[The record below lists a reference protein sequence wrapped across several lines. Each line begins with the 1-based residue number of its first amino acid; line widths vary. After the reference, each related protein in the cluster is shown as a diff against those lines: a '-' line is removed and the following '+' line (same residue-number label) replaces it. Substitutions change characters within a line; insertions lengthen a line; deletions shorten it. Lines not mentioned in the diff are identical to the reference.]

1 MAKKKDA
8 AEDRIV
14 AVEEALSKTEQFIEN
29 NQKYITYG
37 VIAIIAVILIFFG
50 YRKFVQL
57 PKEKNA
63 QLAIYKAQNY
73 FEADSIDLAL
83 FGDGESYGFVDI
95 VDDFGSTEAGN
106 LAKYYS
112 GVCYL
117 QKGEYEEAISYLK
130 KFKSNDLILP
140 SMALGAIGDAYMQ
153 LGDIDKAI
161 DYYLDAA
168 AKKENDFTSPTFLM
182 KAGWALEINKEYA
195 KALEIF
201 EKVKKEFPKARESRD
216 TEKYIARIKAQLGEL

>member
-29 NQKYITYG
+29 NQKYITYA
-37 VIAIIAVILIFFG
+37 VIAIIVVILVFFG
-50 YRKFVQL
+50 YRKFIQL

-83 FGDGESYGFVDI
+83 FGDGESYGFIDI
-95 VDDFGSTEAGN
+95 VDDYGSTEAGN

-117 QKGEYEEAISYLK
+117 QKGEYEEAIKYLK
-130 KFKSNDLILP
+130 KFKSDDLIVP
-140 SMALGAIGDAYMQ
+140 GMALGAIGDAYMQ
-153 LGDIDKAI
+153 LGEIDKAI

-168 AKKENDFTSPTFLM
+168 SKNENDFTSPTFLM

-216 TEKYIARIKAQLGEL
+216 TEKYIARIKAQMGEL